1 MFLQTLIRRNQK
13 LVRAA
18 YKLHKDCRIL
28 PDSYIIDVDML
39 LQNARRIADEAKRCG
54 VRLYYMT
61 KQIGRNPYIAQKLEA
76 LGYDGCVAV
85 DFKEAETMMKYGVK
99 LGHVG
104 HLVQIPKAAV
114 NDIVNYAPEA
124 ITVYSAEKAKEISD
138 AALQAHRIQN
148 IMLRIVG
155 EKSNIYAGQEAGC
168 TVSELE
174 ELIKKIQTYK
184 GVKLSGL
191 TSFPCFLYDER
202 TQNVERTKNIEDLT
216 EAKNYIESRFGI
228 PIEQMNMPSVTSVR
242 TVPLI
247 KGSGGTHGE
256 PGHAL
261 TGTTPFNV
269 HDDSA
274 EIPAYVY
281 VSEISHTFKNK
292 SYFYGGGF
300 YPRGHFQHALIE
312 DGDGTLAIQ
321 NVSAFPAG
329 NIDYYLETPSRQSI
343 GKTVLACFRTQ
354 MFVTRS
360 DIVLVEGIQS
370 DAPSI
375 IGVYT
380 GQGIKKEGD

>member
-1 MFLQTLIRRNQK
+1 MFLQTLIRRNPK
-13 LVRAA
+13 LIRTA

-28 PDSYIIDVDML
+28 PDSYIVDVDML
-39 LQNARRIADEAKRCG
+39 LQNARRISDEAHKCG

-61 KQIGRNPYIAQKLEA
+61 KQIGRNPYIARKIEA

-104 HLVQIPKAAV
+104 HLVQIPKAAI
-114 NDIVNYAPEA
+114 NDIVNYAPETV
-124 ITVYSAEKAKEISD
+124 TVYSAEKAKEISD
-138 AALQAHRIQN
+138 ASLEAHRVQH
-148 IMLRIVG
+148 IMLRIIG
-155 EKSNIYAGQEAGC
+155 ENSNIYPGQEAGIA
-168 TVSELE
+168 VNELE
-174 ELIKKIQTYK
+174 ELIKKLQTYK
-184 GVKLSGL
+184 GVRLSGL

-202 TQNVERTKNIEDLT
+202 TQSVERTKNVEALT
-216 EAKNYIESRFGI
+216 DAKAYIESHFGI
-228 PIEQMNMPSVTSVR
+228 PIAQMNMPSVTSVK
-242 TVPLI
+242 TLPLI
-247 KGSGGTHGE
+247 KESGGTHGE

-269 HDDSA
+269 HDESA

-300 YPRGHFQHALIE
+300 YPRGHFEHALIE
-312 DGDGTLAIQ
+312 GGDETLALQ

-329 NIDYYLETPSRQSI
+329 NIDYYLETPSRQCV
-343 GKTVLACFRTQ
+343 GGTVLGCFRTQ

-380 GQGIKKEGD
+380 GQGIKKGDY

>member
-1 MFLQTLIRRNQK
+1 MFLQTLMRRNPK

-28 PDSYIIDVDML
+28 PDSYVIDVDML
-39 LQNARRIADEAKRCG
+39 LQNARRIADEAMRCG

-124 ITVYSAEKAKEISD
+124 ITVYSAKKAKEISD

-155 EKSNIYAGQEAGC
+155 ERANIYAGQEAGC
-168 TVSELE
+168 AVSELE

-191 TSFPCFLYDER
+191 TSFPCFIRRANAKRRTDEKHRRFDGSKNLYRIAIRHTDRTDEYAVRDER
-202 TQNVERTKNIEDLT
+202 PNRTTDKRIGRY
-216 EAKNYIESRFGI
+216 AR
-228 PIEQMNMPSVTSVR
+228 R
-242 TVPLI
+242 A
-247 KGSGGTHGE
+247 GTRAD
-256 PGHAL
+256 GH
-261 TGTTPFNV
+261 
-269 HDDSA
+269 
-274 EIPAYVY
+274 
-281 VSEISHTFKNK
+281 
-292 SYFYGGGF
+292 
-300 YPRGHFQHALIE
+300 
-312 DGDGTLAIQ
+312 
-321 NVSAFPAG
+321 
-329 NIDYYLETPSRQSI
+329 
-343 GKTVLACFRTQ
+343 
-354 MFVTRS
+354 
-360 DIVLVEGIQS
+360 
-370 DAPSI
+370 DA
-375 IGVYT
+375 V
-380 GQGIKKEGD
+380 